1 MIMVEIGGRFTKT
14 YALDMKQN
22 AICLA
27 IGFSELPWGV
37 ILKQLPLKM
46 FQCIDLK
53 VEVPPDSDD
62 EGDDDGVEKKKKPS
76 GALALKKLS
85 TQKMSS
91 GPAK

>member
-1 MIMVEIGGRFTKT
+1 
-14 YALDMKQN
+14 
-22 AICLA
+22 
-27 IGFSELPWGV
+27 
-37 ILKQLPLKM
+37 M

-62 EGDDDGVEKKKKPS
+62 EGDDEGVEKKKKPS